1 MKRMFLFLLLTS
13 VFSCKNVWN
22 EEDKEAFY
30 YACTEQAITWAGTQ
44 EMAKTYCDC
53 LFTRMNQKYSSE
65 SEILEHLADLA
76 TDTGMINCKE
86 EILKSLGK

>member
-1 MKRMFLFLLLTS
+1 MKKSLFFLLFIS
-13 VFSCKNVWN
+13 AASCKNVWN
-22 EEDKEAFY
+22 EDDKEAFY

-44 EMAKTYCDC
+44 DIAKTYCDC

-65 SEILEHLADLA
+65 SEVLEHMADLA

-86 EILKSLGK
+86 QILSQLKK

>member
-1 MKRMFLFLLLTS
+1 MKKALLCLLFISTI
-13 VFSCKNVWN
+13 SCKNVWN
-22 EEDKEAFY
+22 EDDKEAFY

-44 EMAKTYCDC
+44 EVAKTYCDC

-65 SEILEHLADLA
+65 SEVLEHLADLA

-86 EILKSLGK
+86 EILKRLGK